1 MRKYDIIL
9 LDADDTLFDFVQ
21 SEENAIRET
30 FDLYGIPNT
39 TENLRRYQEINEDL
53 WRQFERAE
61 ITKSYLLDNRFSLF
75 FSAIGKTGNGVKANS
90 DYLDRLACQH
100 ILLPGALTLCENLK
114 ALGCRL
120 YLATNGVTR
129 VQKKRLADSE
139 LNGIIDGI
147 FVSEEAGA
155 QKPQKEYFDYV
166 LSRLKDPD
174 RSRVLMVGDSLSSD
188 IKGAVDYGLDSC
200 WLNRK
205 GASTDL
211 PITAEVH
218 SIPEILRVV
227 ER

>member
-9 LDADDTLFDFVQ
+9 LDADDTLFDVVQ

-39 TENLRRYQEINEDL
+39 TENLRR
-53 WRQFERAE
+53 AE

-75 FSAIGKTGNGVKANS
+75 FSAIGKTGDGVKANS

-155 QKPQKEYFDYV
+155 QKPQKEYLDYV
-166 LSRLKDPD
+166 LSRLKAPD
-174 RSRVLMVGDSLSSD
+174 RSRVLRVGDSLSSD

-227 ER
+227 EG

>member
-53 WRQFERAE
+53 WRKFERAE

-75 FSAIGKTGNGVKANS
+75 FSAIGKTGDRVKANS

-100 ILLPGALTLCENLK
+100 ILLPGALALCEKLK
-114 ALGCRL
+114 ALGCKL

-129 VQKKRLADSE
+129 VQKKRLAESE
-139 LNGIIDGI
+139 LNGLIDGI

-155 QKPQKEYFDYV
+155 PKPQKEYFDYV
-166 LSRLKDPD
+166 FAHIGNPG

-188 IKGAVDYGLDSC
+188 IKGAVDYGLGSC

-211 PITAEVH
+211 PIIAEVH
-218 SIPEILRVV
+218 SVPEILRVV
-227 ER
+227 EG